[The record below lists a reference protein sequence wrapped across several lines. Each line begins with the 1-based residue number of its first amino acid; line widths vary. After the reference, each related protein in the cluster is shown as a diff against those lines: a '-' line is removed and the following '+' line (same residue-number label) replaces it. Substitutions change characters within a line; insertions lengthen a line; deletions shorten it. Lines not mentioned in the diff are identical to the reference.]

1 MICRDYRPATWPT
14 ATKMNNS
21 SADPIRI
28 KPVAGKRELG
38 RFITAPGPIYR
49 DDPNWVAP
57 LRYEQKQRLTKKNP
71 FFEHARWQAWTAH
84 RQGRIVGRISAQVDD
99 LYEQQ
104 HGEKV
109 GYFGMLEAVDDP
121 ALFSSLLATA
131 EGWLQAQ
138 GIKTI
143 RGPFNLSI
151 NEECG
156 VLVEGFETPPYIMMG
171 HARPWYARHIE
182 AAGYHKGTDMLAYQ
196 IRPDFEAP
204 RIMTRLLDRET
215 RHVRV
220 RCLRRRQLKEDLEI
234 LRDIFNDAWQDNW
247 GFVPF
252 TAAEFADIG
261 ELLTLL
267 VDDRLVQFAEIDD
280 RPVAMIVAMPNI
292 NEAIDDL
299 DGHLL
304 PFGWLKLLWRLKVR
318 HPQSARVALMGVR
331 RKFQNTRLGAALAF
345 RVIDAVRWG
354 MVKKGIR
361 KVEMSWIL
369 EDNAGMR
376 NIIETIGGRLT
387 KRYRVY
393 EKSL

>member
-1 MICRDYRPATWPT
+1 
-14 ATKMNNS
+14 MNNS
-21 SADPIRI
+21 SADPILI
-28 KPVAGKRELG
+28 SPVSCNRDLA
-38 RFITAPGPIYR
+38 RFIAAPAPIYR

-57 LRYEQKQRLTKKNP
+57 LHFEQKQRLTSKNP
-71 FFEHARWQAWTAH
+71 FFEHARWQAWTAQ

-99 LYEQQ
+99 LYQKQ
-104 HGEKV
+104 HGERV
-109 GYFGMLEAVDDP
+109 GYFGMLEALDDP
-121 ALFSSLLATA
+121 ALFTRLLETA
-131 EGWLQAQ
+131 ENWLQEQ
-138 GIKTI
+138 GIRTI

-156 VLVEGFETPPYIMMG
+156 LLIEGFDTPPYIMMG
-171 HARPWYARHIE
+171 HARPWYADHIE
-182 AAGYHKGTDMLAYQ
+182 ATGYHKGTDMLAYE
-196 IRPDFEAP
+196 IEPDFEAP
-204 RIMTRLLDRET
+204 RVMTRLIDRET
-215 RHVRV
+215 RHVQV
-220 RCLRRRQLKEDLEI
+220 RCLRRRQLQEELEI
-234 LRDIFNDAWQDNW
+234 LRDIFNDAWQENW

-267 VDDRLVQFAEIDD
+267 VDDSLVQIAEIDD

-292 NEAIDDL
+292 NEAIRDL
-299 DGHLL
+299 NGRLL
-304 PFGWLKLLWRLKVR
+304 PFGWAKLLWRLKVR

-331 RKFQNTRLGAALAF
+331 REFQNTRLGAALAF

-376 NIIETIGGRLT
+376 NIIETIGGRQT